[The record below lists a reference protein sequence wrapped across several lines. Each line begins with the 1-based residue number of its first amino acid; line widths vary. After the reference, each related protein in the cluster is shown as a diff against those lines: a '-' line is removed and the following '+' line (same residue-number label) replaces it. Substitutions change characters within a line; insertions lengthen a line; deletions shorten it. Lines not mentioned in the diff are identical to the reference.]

1 MMTIDNVATA
11 PAVLPSSHARP
22 ASRHLIEEESEWRV
36 RPQQVAAD
44 ILEPH
49 IVVSRWRAF
58 SAQTTDAEP
67 LGFVGQVVL
76 DAGTTAGIA
85 DVLSFIGK
93 GAVRVRGAQRVESR
107 HQEGER

>member
-76 DAGTTAGIA
+76 DAGTTAGLPRFSHSQA
-85 DVLSFIGK
+85 K
-93 GAVRVRGAQRVESR
+93 GAV
-107 HQEGER
+107 